1 MAFIQK
7 FFTGRQSYGNGE
19 TRIGEL
25 DRLWYDSITNTIRI
39 SDGTPGGKIVSGSS
53 MGSTVYEG
61 ATPPPNP
68 QPGWLWWDST
78 SGDLFVYYDSN
89 WVAATSIP
97 PTSYTLPK
105 ATANTLGGV
114 EIGTNIDVDPSNG
127 KISVDFTGL
136 ATETYVT
143 NLLEN
148 YNDLGNFEINGTNLQ
163 TLSGTVSGADVVINP
178 SGGSVQVPSLKIGS
192 GGNIVNTSLY
202 IEAFITTYELVSI
215 VDHSN
220 TEDLVTGV
228 YGNINGVPAPWTVF
242 ELAPSISGTPISA
255 IQIDDKLTGAGIIP
269 SIVGDRGTGL
279 YANYVIVNLDLEGLG
294 QVLPLTG
301 AVFNLTRPL
310 NKAALNVQGATD
322 TDIFLD
328 SQGLGDVIV
337 NTNILPITTNISNL
351 GSPTKRWKSIYVGPG
366 TIYVLDETLGKDIAI
381 GARDGLLY
389 VQNGAGLTVG
399 EFTLIDNQIKIADN
413 TRDII
418 IGTTGATASV
428 VFNRA
433 IKVKDNLGN
442 LAFEV
447 DRTGLTTIRTPS
459 GINYQNA
466 TLSII
471 GTASGHVQPRPIDYD
486 GTLLQLT
493 AQDNK
498 SSRISSDSFGTGVY
512 PLYAG
517 RAAAGTVDAPT
528 AVQSG
533 AILSRFSG
541 VGYGTT
547 AYKTGI
553 IRLDMLAAE
562 TFTDTAAG
570 TKFSFQTTPVG
581 TIAAQVSATIDSTGL
596 KFTESAD
603 TTAGITFRNGD
614 RLTYFPT
621 PVSQTGKWLN
631 SNGTTMSWQTLP
643 TFSGAVVYKGSW
655 NASSN
660 SPALSTTTPVGL
672 VSGWEYSI
680 GTGGTQDINGSGPV
694 TYAAGGFVIFNGT
707 AWEYIPPVSGVV
719 SIEFDGGSVQTG
731 VVQVQS
737 SDITSTLDSGSIA
750 NAKLAHSSITVTA
763 GTGLGGGG
771 TVSLGN
777 SITLN
782 NTGVTSIVN
791 GTGISVSGTGA
802 VTVTNTGIVT
812 LTGSTYIGVTTGS
825 TPTVSLTNASS
836 NDTVNSV
843 ALRNSDGGLTAKDF
857 TATLDASISSDHGP
871 FNYGTLSYSDT
882 GIMADFSY
890 SANSYNQVVLQNRSS
905 GAAASTNYIVSN
917 DQGTATDWYGEFG
930 MNSSGFTFDG
940 TSLTLPNAVYV
951 NAVSSDLVLGG
962 SAIHFT
968 IAGDTDVVSINSSG
982 VATFA
987 NKITG
992 SISGNADGTSG
1003 TTLSLSNHTTTALA
1017 EGTNKYYLDSR
1028 ARASLSAGTGISYNS
1043 STGAISST
1051 ITQYTDAL
1059 ARASLSAGTG
1069 ISYNSSTGAISSTIT
1084 QYTDALARA
1093 AHSFTAGSG
1102 AYNST
1107 TGVITIPT
1115 NTNQLTNGANFITL
1129 ASLSAGTGISYNNT
1143 TGVITNTITQ
1153 YTDALARASL
1163 SAGTGISYNSSTGA
1177 ISSTITQY
1185 TDALARGAISVSGS
1199 LSYNSGT
1206 GVISYTT
1213 PTYTVSTASASGGG
1227 ALSLSGTTFTFTPA
1241 SIPSFGVG
1249 GNQLV
1254 YVTNGAVTLGT
1265 TTATQSI
1272 FGLTN
1277 GVALASN
1284 TRYIY
1289 EINTVFE
1296 LTESGPGDPDL
1307 KYSLAV
1313 SGGAVLAKHAYNVQM
1328 NNNGT
1333 RTDNSAGITMM
1344 SNDITTGFNTAVVVA
1359 TMKNTYN
1366 AAFIRGTIDVTTG
1379 GNVNFMIT
1387 LSKAVSALSIPQ
1399 LSYVTLVPVGAIGAN
1414 TTAGTW
1420 A

>member
-1 MAFIQK
+1 MSFIQK
-7 FFTGRQSYGNGE
+7 FFTSYKTRADGE
-19 TRIGEL
+19 TLIGEL
-25 DRLWYDSITNTIRI
+25 NRLWYDSNTNTIRI
-39 SDGTPGGKIVSGSS
+39 SDGNPGGKIVSGSS

-61 ATPPPNP
+61 PTPPPNP
-68 QPGWLWWDST
+68 QAGWLWWDST

-89 WVAATSIP
+89 WVAATAIP
-97 PTSYTLPK
+97 NSTYTLPK

-114 EIGTNIDVDPSNG
+114 EIGDNINIDGNG
-127 KISVDFTGL
+127 KISVSFAGL

-143 NLLEN
+143 NSIHNNLN
-148 YNDLGNFEINGTNLQ
+148 LGNFVVDGTNLQ

-178 SGGSVQVPSLKIGS
+178 SGGSVQVPSLKIGG

-202 IEAFITTYELVSI
+202 IEAFITTYELVNI

-242 ELAPSISGTPISA
+242 ELAPGIGGTPISA

-269 SIVGDRGTGL
+269 SVVGDRGTGL

-310 NKAALNVQGATD
+310 NKAALNVQSATN

-328 SQGLGDVIV
+328 SQGFGDVIV

-399 EFTLIDNQIKIADN
+399 EFTLIDNQIKIAN
-413 TRDII
+413 SARDIV

-433 IKVKDNLGN
+433 INVKDNLGN

-459 GINYQNA
+459 GISYQNA

-471 GTASGHVQPRPIDYD
+471 GTANGHFQPRPIDYD

-517 RAAAGTVDAPT
+517 RAARGTVDSPSAMI
-528 AVQSG
+528 SG
-533 AILSRFSG
+533 DVLSRFSG

-547 AYKTGI
+547 AYMSGI
-553 IRLDMLAAE
+553 ARFDFVAAE
-562 TFTDTAAG
+562 NFSDSTAG
-570 TKFSFQTTPVG
+570 TKFLFQNAPVG

-596 KFTESAD
+596 KFTESVD
-603 TTAGITFRNGD
+603 TSAGITFRNGD

-680 GTGGTQDINGSGPV
+680 GTGGTQNINGTGPV
-694 TYAAGGFVIFNGT
+694 TYAASGFVIFNGT
-707 AWEYIPPVSGVV
+707 AWEYIPPVTGVA
-719 SIEFDGGSVQTG
+719 SIQFDGGSVQTG

-890 SANSYNQVVLQNRSS
+890 NVNSYNQVVLQNRNDGSN
-905 GAAASTNYIVSN
+905 ASTNYIVSN
-917 DQGTATDWYGEFG
+917 NLGTATTYYGEFG
-930 MNSSGFTFDG
+930 MNSSGFSGSGSFA
-940 TSLTLPNAVYV
+940 LPNAVYF
-951 NAVSSDLVLGG
+951 ASVSSDLVIGTLGNNTLRIVTNNSG
-962 SAIHFT
+962 
-968 IAGDTDVVSINSSG
+968 TDAVSVNASG

-987 NKITG
+987 NQIVG
-992 SISGNADGTSG
+992 SISGSANNVRHNLT
-1003 TTLSLSNHTTTALA
+1003 
-1017 EGTNKYYLDSR
+1017 
-1028 ARASLSAGTGISYNS
+1028 AGTGITF
-1043 STGAISST
+1043 STGTTYDGSTAITISATPAVLLRNTAIVTTATYTAISSDWYIGVNRAGTVT
-1051 ITQYTDAL
+1051 ITL
-1059 ARASLSAGTG
+1059 P
-1069 ISYNSSTGAISSTIT
+1069 
-1084 QYTDALARA
+1084 
-1093 AHSFTAGSG
+1093 SG
-1102 AYNST
+1102 APGQELVIKDES
-1107 TGVITIPT
+1107 GACSAHPITIV
-1115 NTNQLTNGANFITL
+1115 
-1129 ASLSAGTGISYNNT
+1129 GTIDN
-1143 TGVITNTITQ
+1143 
-1153 YTDALARASL
+1153 D
-1163 SAGTGISYNSSTGA
+1163 
-1177 ISSTITQY
+1177 
-1185 TDALARGAISVSGS
+1185 
-1199 LSYNSGT
+1199 
-1206 GVISYTT
+1206 
-1213 PTYTVSTASASGGG
+1213 
-1227 ALSLSGTTFTFTPA
+1227 
-1241 SIPSFGVG
+1241 
-1249 GNQLV
+1249 
-1254 YVTNGAVTLGT
+1254 
-1265 TTATQSI
+1265 
-1272 FGLTN
+1272 
-1277 GVALASN
+1277 
-1284 TRYIY
+1284 
-1289 EINTVFE
+1289 
-1296 LTESGPGDPDL
+1296 
-1307 KYSLAV
+1307 
-1313 SGGAVLAKHAYNVQM
+1313 SGGAILSI
-1328 NNNGT
+1328 NNG
-1333 RTDNSAGITMM
+1333 
-1344 SNDITTGFNTAVVVA
+1344 
-1359 TMKNTYN
+1359 
-1366 AAFIRGTIDVTTG
+1366 
-1379 GNVNFMIT
+1379 
-1387 LSKAVSALSIPQ
+1387 ALHLIYRSGWRI
-1399 LSYVTLVPVGAIGAN
+1399 I
-1414 TTAGTW
+1414 
-1420 A
+1420 